1 MKDREELYSSLLDDL
16 RARTGWEERQRIW
29 YEMRHNGLRRK
40 KKLPWQADL
49 HYPLAD
55 SIIGKLKPFYYQ
67 QVFSNEVIATFIPV
81 KGQNEGVTQAVSRF
95 FDYQIKQNSNFE
107 TEILTTIDAMLMSGL
122 NLLKISW
129 DEDAKGLRFDS
140 VDPVYAIVPYYTR
153 DIKSCDRLCHVI
165 PMSLNQY
172 KSNKLY
178 NQDEEFISRIK
189 GRINEGTKFSAIEDT
204 KLRREGI
211 TVGSEDNQIIVW
223 EVYERTEDGKIFVH
237 TFSPVAPNEDIR
249 PTFELPYT
257 HGQLPFVP
265 FVMEIKDKGVY
276 SSRGICEIVAP
287 FEAYMCK
294 LMNEKADA
302 MTLYNRPLFRCEQ
315 DIPNTNNLKF
325 GPATILPV
333 GVQPVTMPQPPISF
347 DQEMINQRMIS
358 EYLTS
363 MPDFGLAQ
371 QGNTK
376 NARTATEVSQIG
388 ALMGQSTDLR
398 ARIFR
403 ISLGY
408 VFRQAYS
415 VLCQFGKK
423 NLSYSFQE
431 TFGEV
436 PPEALEQAYA
446 IHPSG
451 SADGINKAVQYQK
464 AFARLQGFANNPFVD
479 QPALVRSVLEIDDPT
494 LINKLLRDP
503 NQKAMDQAEDQAS
516 ENLIIESG
524 FPAQVRPSDD
534 HKAHLQ
540 VLLQRV
546 QMLSQM
552 GGGSPQSQQLY
563 GQHLEQHLQAL
574 GQTDKNAERQIRAML
589 KQQAQAMQA
598 QAQGQMQNQPQPPAG
613 SGTTTTQSVPLAEP
627 V

>member
-1 MKDREELYSSLLDDL
+1 MKTRNELYTALLDDL

-67 QVFSNEVIATFIPV
+67 QVFSNEVVATFVPV
-81 KGQNEGVTQAVSRF
+81 KPQNEALTQAVSRY
-95 FDYQIKQNSNFE
+95 FDYTIKQNSNFE
-107 TEILTTIDAMLMSGL
+107 TEILTVIDAMLMSGL

-129 DEDAKGLRFDS
+129 DEDAKSLRFDS
-140 VDPVYAIVPYYTR
+140 VDPVHAILPYYTR

-165 PMSLNQY
+165 PMSVNQY
-172 KSNKLY
+172 RNNSLY
-178 NQDEEFISRIK
+178 NQDETLINKIK
-189 GRINEGTKFSAIEDT
+189 GRTSEGTRFSTLEDT

-211 TVGSEDNQIIVW
+211 TVGTEDDQIIVW
-223 EVYERTEDGKIFVH
+223 EVYERTDDGKILVH
-237 TFSPVAPNEDIR
+237 TFSPVEPEVDIR
-249 PTFELPYT
+249 PTFELPFD
-257 HGQLPFVP
+257 HGQMPFVP

-276 SSRGICEIVAP
+276 SGRGICEIVAP

-333 GVQPVTMPQPPISF
+333 GVAPVTMPQPPISF

-464 AFARLQGFANNPFVD
+464 AFARLQSLANNPFVD
-479 QPALVRSVLEIDDPT
+479 QPALVRSVLEIDDPA

-503 NQKAMDQAEDQAS
+503 NEKQQDQAEDQAS

-524 FPAQVRPSDD
+524 FPARVRQTDD
-534 HKAHLQ
+534 HLAHIQ
-540 VLLQRV
+540 VLVGRV
-546 QMLSQM
+546 NMLAQQ

-563 GQHLEQHLQAL
+563 GQHLEAHLQAL
-574 GQTDKNAERQIRAML
+574 GQTDKNAERQIRRQLADQV
-589 KQQAQAMQA
+589 KAQAEA
-598 QAQGQMQNQPQPPAG
+598 QNQVM
-613 SGTTTTQSVPLAEP
+613 TTQGMQGAP
-627 V
+627 VAPQA

>member
-1 MKDREELYSSLLDDL
+1 MKDRNDLYSALLDDL

-67 QVFSNEVIATFIPV
+67 QVFSNEVIATFVPT
-81 KGQNEGVTQAVSRF
+81 KPQNEALTQAVSRF
-95 FDYQIKQNSNFE
+95 FDYSIKQNSNFE
-107 TEILTTIDAMLMSGL
+107 TEILTVIDAMLMSGL

-140 VDPVYAIVPYYTR
+140 VDPVHAILPYYTR
-153 DIKSCDRLCHVI
+153 DIRECDRLCHVI
-165 PMSLNQY
+165 PMSVNQY
-172 KSNKLY
+172 RNNKLY
-178 NQDEEFISRIK
+178 NQDEDLIKKIK
-189 GRINEGTKFSAIEDT
+189 GRTNEGTRFSTLEDI

-211 TVGSEDNQIIVW
+211 TVGSEDDQIIVW
-223 EVYERTEDGKIFVH
+223 EVYERDDEGKIFVH
-237 TFSPVAPNEDIR
+237 TFSPVEPNIDIR
-249 PTFELPYT
+249 PTFELPYN

-276 SSRGICEIVAP
+276 SGRGICEIVAP

-415 VLCQFGKK
+415 VLTQFGKK
-423 NLSYSFQE
+423 NLTFHFNE

-436 PPEALEQAYA
+436 PADALKEAYM

-464 AFARLQGFANNPFVD
+464 AFARLQTLSGNPFVD
-479 QPALVRSVLEIDDPT
+479 QPSLVRSVLEIDDPS
-494 LINKLLRDP
+494 LIQKLLRDP
-503 NQKAMDQAEDQAS
+503 NERQQDQAEDQAS

-524 FPAQVRPSDD
+524 FPVRVKQTDD
-534 HKAHLQ
+534 HLAHIKTL
-540 VLLQRV
+540 VTRV
-546 QMLSQM
+546 NMLAQQ
-552 GGGSPQSQQLY
+552 GGGSPQAQQIY

-574 GQTDKNAERQIRAML
+574 GQTDKNLERQIR
-589 KQQAQAMQA
+589 KQLADQAKQAQAQMDAQMQA
-598 QAQGQMQNQPQPPAG
+598 QAQQGAI
-613 SGTTTTQSVPLAEP
+613 TTQNLPIQQGV
-627 V
+627 

>member
-1 MKDREELYSSLLDDL
+1 MKERSELYSIVLEDL

-29 YEMRHNGLRRK
+29 YEMRHSGLRRK

-67 QVFSNEVIATFIPV
+67 QIFSNEVIATFVPSRP
-81 KGQNEGVTQAVSRF
+81 QTESLTQSISRW
-95 FDYQIKQNSNFE
+95 FDYQIRQQSNFE
-107 TEILTTIDAMLMSGL
+107 TEILTSIDAMLMSGM
-122 NLLKISW
+122 NLMKISW
-129 DEDAKGLRFDS
+129 DEDSKAIRFDS
-140 VDPVYAIVPYYTR
+140 VDPVHAIVPHYTR
-153 DIKSCDRLCHVI
+153 DIRTCDRLCHVI
-165 PMSLNQY
+165 PISVNQY
-172 KSNKLY
+172 KNNSLY
-178 NQDEEFISRIK
+178 NQDEDFINKIK
-189 GRINEGTKFSAIEDT
+189 GRTNEGTRFSSLEDV

-211 TVGSEDNQIIVW
+211 TIGTEEGQIIVW
-223 EVYERTEDGKIFVH
+223 EVYERTDDGKIFVH
-237 TFSPVAPNEDIR
+237 TFSPVEPSIDIR
-249 PTFELPYT
+249 PTFELPYR

-333 GVQPVTMPQPPISF
+333 GVAPVTMPQPPISF

-376 NARTATEVSQIG
+376 NARTATEISQIG

-415 VLCQFGKK
+415 ILQQFGKK
-423 NLSYSFQE
+423 ELQYHFEQSF
-431 TFGEV
+431 GLV
-436 PPEALEQAYA
+436 PPEAFEVEYA

-464 AFARLQGFANNPFVD
+464 AFARLQLLGANPMIN
-479 QPALVRSVLEIDDPT
+479 QAALLKSVLEIDDPSLVSK
-494 LINKLLRDP
+494 LITDP
-503 NQKAMDQAEDQAS
+503 RFEEMDQAEDQAN
-516 ENLIIESG
+516 ENLILESG
-524 FPAQVRPSDD
+524 FPALVRPTDN
-534 HKAHLQ
+534 HKAHLK
-540 VLLQRV
+540 VLLDRIDF
-546 QMLSQM
+546 LSAS
-552 GGGSPQSQQLY
+552 GGGSPTAMQRY
-563 GQHLEQHLQAL
+563 RDHLEQHLQGL
-574 GQTDKNAERQIRAML
+574 GQTDKNLERQIRRELLEKAKAME
-589 KQQAQAMQA
+589 AQMNGGAVTT
-598 QAQGQMQNQPQPPAG
+598 QNIQQPPVAPDA
-613 SGTTTTQSVPLAEP
+613 SLA
-627 V
+627 

>member
-1 MKDREELYSSLLDDL
+1 MKERQELYSTLIEDL

-67 QVFSNEVIATFIPV
+67 QVFSNEVIASFVPAKPQTDS
-81 KGQNEGVTQAVSRF
+81 VTQSVSRW
-95 FDYQIKQNSNFE
+95 FDYQVRQQSNFE
-107 TEILTTIDAMLMSGL
+107 TEILTTIDAMLMSGM

-129 DEDAKGLRFDS
+129 DEDAGGIRFDS
-140 VDPVYAIVPYYTR
+140 VDPVHTIVPHYTR
-153 DIKSCDRLCHVI
+153 DVRTCDRLCHVI
-165 PMSLNQY
+165 PMSVNQY
-172 KSNKLY
+172 RNNKLY
-178 NQDEEFISRIK
+178 NQDEELIKKIK
-189 GRINEGTKFSAIEDT
+189 GRSNEGTRFSSFEDV

-211 TVGSEDNQIIVW
+211 TVGADDEQVIVW
-223 EVYERTEDGKIFVH
+223 EVYERDEDGKIYVH
-237 TFSPVAPNEDIR
+237 TFSPVEPTIDIR
-249 PTFELPYT
+249 PTFELPYN

-276 SSRGICEIVAP
+276 SSRGICEVVAP

-333 GVQPVTMPQPPISF
+333 GVSPVTMPQPPISF

-376 NARTATEVSQIG
+376 NARTATEISQIG
-388 ALMGQSTDLR
+388 SLMGQSTDLR

-403 ISLGY
+403 ISLGHVY
-408 VFRQAYS
+408 RQAYS
-415 VLCQFGKK
+415 VLTQFGKK
-423 NLSYSFQE
+423 SLNFHFID
-431 TFGEV
+431 TFGSV
-436 PPEALEQAYA
+436 PPEALEVTYA

-464 AFARLQGFANNPFVD
+464 AFARLQLLGNNPMIN
-479 QPALVRSVLEIDDPT
+479 QAALLKSVLEIDDPSLVQR
-494 LINKLLRDP
+494 LITDPKLEE
-503 NQKAMDQAEDQAS
+503 MDQAEDQAN
-516 ENLIIESG
+516 ENLILESG
-524 FPAQVRPSDD
+524 FPALVRPSDN
-534 HKAHLQ
+534 HKAHLK
-540 VLLQRV
+540 VMLDRIEF
-546 QMLSQM
+546 LSQS
-552 GGGSPQSQQLY
+552 GGGSSVAMQRY
-563 GQHLEQHLQAL
+563 REHLEQHLLAL
-574 GQTDKNAERQIRAML
+574 GQTDKNLERQIRRELAERAKAMEG
-589 KQQAQAMQA
+589 QMQA
-598 QAQGQMQNQPQPPAG
+598 QVPQGTMTTENLP
-613 SGTTTTQSVPLAEP
+613 SGQGV
-627 V
+627 

>member
-1 MKDREELYSSLLDDL
+1 MDRNSLFNALLDDL

-29 YEMRHNGLRRK
+29 YEMRHSGLRRK

-67 QVFSNEVIATFIPV
+67 QVFSNEVMATFVPT
-81 KGQNEGVTQAVSRF
+81 KPQNDALTHAVARY
-95 FDYQIKQNSNFE
+95 FDYTIKQNSNFE
-107 TEILTTIDAMLMSGL
+107 TEILTTIDAMLMSGM

-129 DEDAKGLRFDS
+129 DEETKSIRFDS

-153 DIKSCDRLCHVI
+153 DIKFCDRLCHVI
-165 PMSLNQY
+165 PISVAQY
-172 KSNKLY
+172 KSNGLY
-178 NQDEEFISRIK
+178 NQDEDFILRIK
-189 GRINEGTKFSAIEDT
+189 GRTNEGTRFSTLEDI

-211 TVGSEDNQIIVW
+211 TVGTEQDQIIVW
-223 EVYERTEDGKIFVH
+223 EAYERLDDGKILVH
-237 TFSPVAPNEDIR
+237 TFSPLAPTEDIR
-249 PTFELPYT
+249 PTFELPYK

-333 GVQPVTMPQPPISF
+333 GVAPIAMPQPPISF

-371 QGNTK
+371 QSNTK
-376 NARTATEVSQIG
+376 HARTATEISQIG
-388 ALMGQSTDLR
+388 SLMGQSTDLR

-403 ISLGY
+403 ISLGH

-415 VLCQFGKK
+415 VLTQFGKK

-431 TFGEV
+431 VFGEV
-436 PPEALEQAYA
+436 PADALEQAYA

-464 AFARLQGFANNPFVD
+464 AFARLQSLANNPFVD
-479 QPALVRSVLEIDDPT
+479 QPALIRSVLEIDDPA
-494 LINKLLRDP
+494 LINKLMRDP
-503 NQKAMDQAEDQAS
+503 NERQQDQAEDQAS

-524 FPAQVRPSDD
+524 FPARVRPTDD
-534 HKAHLQ
+534 HMAHIQ
-540 VLLQRV
+540 VLVGRV
-546 QMLSQM
+546 NMLAQQ
-552 GGGSPQSQQLY
+552 GGGSIQSQQIY

-574 GQTDKNAERQIRAML
+574 GQTDKNAERQIRRQLADQV
-589 KQQAQAMQA
+589 KA
-598 QAQGQMQNQPQPPAG
+598 QAQSVNPAG
-613 SGTTTTQSVPLAEP
+613 ITTTQNLPLAQP

>member
-1 MKDREELYSSLLDDL
+1 MDRNDLFNALLDDL

-67 QVFSNEVIATFIPV
+67 QVFSNEVIATFIP
-81 KGQNEGVTQAVSRF
+81 KAPQPEGIIQGISRW
-95 FDYQIKQNSNFE
+95 FDYQLRQNSNFE
-107 TEILTTIDAMLMSGL
+107 TEILTTIDAMLMSGM
-122 NLLKISW
+122 NLMKISW
-129 DEDAKGLRFDS
+129 DEDSKSIRFDS
-140 VDPVYAIVPYYTR
+140 VDPVYAIVPHYTR

-178 NQDEEFISRIK
+178 NQDEDLIRRIK
-189 GRINEGTKFSAIEDT
+189 GRTGEGVKFSTLEDI

-211 TVGSEDNQIIVW
+211 TIGTEDDQIIVW
-223 EVYERTEDGKIFVH
+223 EAYERQDDGKILVH
-237 TFSPVAPNEDIR
+237 TFSPLAPNEDIR
-249 PTFELPYT
+249 PTFELPYR

-276 SSRGICEIVAP
+276 SSRGICETVAP

-333 GVQPVTMPQPPISF
+333 GVAPVAMPQPPISF

-376 NARTATEVSQIG
+376 NARTATEISQIG
-388 ALMGQSTDLR
+388 SLMGQSTDLR

-403 ISLGY
+403 ISLGH

-415 VLCQFGKK
+415 ILTQFGRKSL
-423 NLSYSFQE
+423 NYHFTD

-436 PPEALEQAYA
+436 PAEALDVTYA

-464 AFARLQGFANNPFVD
+464 AFARLQLLANNPFIN
-479 QPALVRSVLEIDDPT
+479 QAALIRSVLEIDDPS
-494 LINKLLRDP
+494 LIQKLITDP
-503 NQKAMDQAEDQAS
+503 NLKEMDQAEDQAI
-516 ENLIIESG
+516 ENVVLESG
-524 FPAQVRPSDD
+524 FPAVVRPSDD
-534 HKAHLQ
+534 HKAHLKI
-540 VLLQRV
+540 LLDRIEF
-546 QMLSQM
+546 LSSN
-552 GGGSPQSQQLY
+552 GGGSPVAMQRY
-563 GQHLEQHLQAL
+563 REHLEQHLQGL
-574 GQTDKNAERQIRAML
+574 GMVDKNAERQIRKLLADKARQME
-589 KQQAQAMQA
+589 QSQMQA
-598 QAQGQMQNQPQPPAG
+598 QPQPEMG
-613 SGTTTTQSVPLAEP
+613 GGVTTTQSMNMGQP